1 MILRRWKSFAPLAI
15 VLALLSSAPAK
26 GQQNGHY
33 LPAATGLTN
42 GSLPPPGLYLGFV
55 PFEYF
60 VDSIKGPNGG
70 STPANITINAPSA
83 LISTGDFSSDQVF
96 NSGLGM
102 WSQFFQLGTT
112 YYPDKFK
119 KWNASILS
127 TWEICGTKLATNIRP
142 GDQMTLE
149 YGLGWRM
156 FNYKLNIGVA
166 GTY

>member
-70 STPANITINAPSA
+70 SIPANITINAPSA
-83 LISTGDFSSDQVF
+83 LISGVTKTKFLGADYGFAVLVPIMNQRFSTDS
-96 NSGLGM
+96 
-102 WSQFFQLGTT
+102 
-112 YYPDKFK
+112 
-119 KWNASILS
+119 A
-127 TWEICGTKLATNIRP
+127 
-142 GDQMTLE
+142 
-149 YGLGWRM
+149 
-156 FNYKLNIGVA
+156 
-166 GTY
+166 